1 MENSQAH
8 LMSLPGEKM
17 NLNAKKKEKVMA
29 RQQKLE
35 KTDMVVVEAPKK
47 SLYERVAGFLDAN
60 DWHYRA
66 NDEKRYFD
74 MNVGIRYASVRV
86 IVDTDDLENWQR
98 ASSYAIFPVQAPE
111 NRRGAMLEAINRIN
125 HSLSYGNLE
134 MDMDDG
140 EVRIRT
146 VVEAQSNLGEEL
158 LERMLH
164 TSLNIANRFF
174 APLMAVA
181 FGNADPATV
190 REMAAPNEG
199 QTVQ

>member
-1 MENSQAH
+1 MTI
-8 LMSLPGEKM
+8 
-17 NLNAKKKEKVMA
+17 KEKTMA
-29 RQQKLE
+29 RASKSSVQTETVLP
-35 KTDMVVVEAPKK
+35 PKN
-47 SLYERVAGFLDAN
+47 SLYDRVAGFLDTN
-60 DWHYRA
+60 DWHYRT
-66 NDEKRYFD
+66 NEEKRYFD

-98 ASSYAIFPVQAPE
+98 ASTYSVLPVQTPE
-111 NRRGAMLEAINRIN
+111 NRRGVMLEAINRIN

-146 VVEAQSNLGEEL
+146 VVEAQSDLAEEL
-158 LERMLH
+158 MERMLH
-164 TSLNIANRFF
+164 SNLNIANRFF

>member
-1 MENSQAH
+1 
-8 LMSLPGEKM
+8 
-17 NLNAKKKEKVMA
+17 MA
-29 RQQKLE
+29 RQQKVE
-35 KTDMVVVEAPKK
+35 KTDRAAVEVPTK
-47 SLYERVAGFLDAN
+47 SLFDRVAGFLDAN

-66 NDEKRYFD
+66 YEEKSYFD

-98 ASSYAIFPVQAPE
+98 ASTYSVFPVQTPE
-111 NRRGAMLEAINRIN
+111 NRRGAMLETINRIN

-146 VVEAQSNLGEEL
+146 VVEAQSDLAEEL
-158 LERMLH
+158 MERMLH
-164 TSLNIANRFF
+164 SNLNMANRFF

-190 REMAAPNEG
+190 RDLVAGNEG
-199 QTVQ
+199 KTLQ